1 MPNNFYRRL
10 RAWARGG
17 TREFNEAESI
27 LLSAVVKRLPTSE
40 ALILSEQIRSVSL
53 VQRQHP
59 GRLVV
64 AYYNRSTTIPELPY
78 PGYEHCLANVTYTT
92 RSGTRKAMSVVLH
105 NARLMTLERNV
116 PQNANEVKD
125 VLSVKLHPRGY
136 KSEANVIDEEEHDDF
151 A

>member
-1 MPNNFYRRL
+1 M
-10 RAWARGG
+10 RGG
-17 TREFNEAESI
+17 TPEFNEAERI

-64 AYYNRSTTIPELPY
+64 AYYNRSTAIPELPY

-92 RSGTRKAMSVVLH
+92 TSGTRKAMSVVLH

-116 PQNANEVKD
+116 PKNANEVKD
-125 VLSVKLHPRGY
+125 VVSIKLHPRGY
-136 KSEANVIDEEEHDDF
+136 KSEADAIDEEEHDDF

>member
-1 MPNNFYRRL
+1 M
-10 RAWARGG
+10 RGG
-17 TREFNEAESI
+17 TPEFNEAERI

-64 AYYNRSTTIPELPY
+64 AYYNRSTAIPELPY
-78 PGYEHCLANVTYTT
+78 PGYEHCLANVTFTT
-92 RSGTRKAMSVVLH
+92 TSGTRKAMSVVLH

-116 PQNANEVKD
+116 PKNANEVKD
-125 VLSVKLHPRGY
+125 VVSIKLHPRGY
-136 KSEANVIDEEEHDDF
+136 KSEADAIDEEEHDDF